1 MDEDPKDPKD
11 PKEPRGSRDQPDD
24 PDKTPDWVDDDPFP
38 PLPPA
43 LDEDELTSESE
54 SELASDDSGEA
65 SGDLEIAAEP
75 PPASSSSSAAVVGT
89 YSTGDLKVEV
99 DPSLTE
105 SVPTKS
111 TSTKSTSTKAAVV
124 EPAAHEPATETSA
137 PEPRKPPKKA
147 QTTSSAGRDTYSA
160 SGYAADID
168 TDPGLDVHRAHRY
181 LGLPI
186 YGWLLVA
193 VVLLGALFLFFDLRK
208 RNKYKMV
215 CRADKV
221 ELHKGRTLPWPF
233 GYESLGGPEFKPVQI
248 PAESDC
254 RSRTYHSREEAE
266 SGFLDFIL
274 SQARTALSNP
284 GTVSLKDARTQV
296 LQALL
301 LTRTHRTRRKET
313 QKMLAELAYRE
324 GRTGLARVENEIR
337 TALARFQEAQ
347 KLDGDRFDDLDD
359 WIEHL
364 EGLLRTVAPS
374 PTSGG
379 PMTSPALPRRRQG
392 GPSRT
397 LYPPGISSPKRR
409 LPQGTEP
416 LPGAEPPE
424 SDAGPPESG
433 GGILM

>member
-1 MDEDPKDPKD
+1 MDEDAKDPKK
-11 PKEPRGSRDQPDD
+11 PGGSTDKPAD
-24 PDKTPDWVDDDPFP
+24 PDTTPDWVDDDPFP

-43 LDEDELTSESE
+43 PDEDELASESE
-54 SELASDDSGEA
+54 SESESDDRGEK
-65 SGDLEIAAEP
+65 SKDLEIAAEP
-75 PPASSSSSAAVVGT
+75 PPASTSSSTAVVGT

-105 SVPTKS
+105 SALT
-111 TSTKSTSTKAAVV
+111 TSTPTKAAAS
-124 EPAAHEPATETSA
+124 EPAAQEPDTETSA
-137 PEPRKPPKKA
+137 PKPRKPAKKA

-168 TDPGLDVHRAHRY
+168 TDPGFDVHRAHRY

-193 VVLLGALFLFFDLRK
+193 AVLIGALFLFLDLRK

-215 CRADKV
+215 CSADKV

-254 RSRTYHSREEAE
+254 RGRTYHSREEAE

-374 PTSGG
+374 PSSGG
-379 PMTSPALPRRRQG
+379 PMTSPALPRRSHGASPR
-392 GPSRT
+392 P
-397 LYPPGISSPKRR
+397 LYPPGVSSPKGA
-409 LPQGTEP
+409 LPKSTAP
-416 LPGAEPPE
+416 LPGAAPPE

>member
-1 MDEDPKDPKD
+1 MDDDSKDPKDPKD
-11 PKEPRGSRDQPDD
+11 PKGSETPDD
-24 PDKTPDWVDDDPFP
+24 QSKTPDWVDDDPFP

-43 LDEDELTSESE
+43 EDAEEETDEL
-54 SELASDDSGEA
+54 
-65 SGDLEIAAEP
+65 AAKP
-75 PPASSSSSAAVVGT
+75 SSASSPAPVAT
-89 YSTGDLKVEV
+89 YSTGELKVEV

-105 SVPTKS
+105 LAEAEASEPKASEPKASEPT
-111 TSTKSTSTKAAVV
+111 TSSSRK
-124 EPAAHEPATETSA
+124 PAGK
-137 PEPRKPPKKA
+137 KPPK
-147 QTTSSAGRDTYSA
+147 SSSGRDTYAA

-168 TDPGLDVHRAHRY
+168 TDPGIEAHRAQRY

-186 YGWLLVA
+186 YGWMLVV
-193 VVLLGALFLFFDLRK
+193 VVLIGALFLFLDLRK

-215 CRADKV
+215 CKANKV
-221 ELHKGRTLPWPF
+221 ELHKGRTLPWPV

-254 RSRTYHSREEAE
+254 RDRTYHSQEEAE
-266 SGFLDFIL
+266 AGFLDFIL
-274 SQARTALSNP
+274 AQARLALANP
-284 GTVSLKDARTQV
+284 GTVSLKEARTQV
-296 LQALL
+296 LQAML

-347 KLDGDRFDDLDD
+347 KLDGDRFEDLDD
-359 WIEHL
+359 WVDHL

-379 PMTSPALPRRRQG
+379 PMLTPSMRRPHG
-392 GPSRT
+392 APPRT
-397 LYPPGISSPKRR
+397 LYPPGVSSPKRP
-409 LPQGTEP
+409 LPKGTEP
-416 LPGAEPPE
+416 LPGALPPE